1 MGHNKSGAPQFVMPV
16 NFDHSSES
24 LRNCCCQYAVLMFF
38 GAGAQITM
46 CLLFYGGA
54 ITVSGTTV
62 KLVRCCLAQLSG
74 NCVVNIL

>member
-1 MGHNKSGAPQFVMPV
+1 
-16 NFDHSSES
+16 
-24 LRNCCCQYAVLMFF
+24 MFF